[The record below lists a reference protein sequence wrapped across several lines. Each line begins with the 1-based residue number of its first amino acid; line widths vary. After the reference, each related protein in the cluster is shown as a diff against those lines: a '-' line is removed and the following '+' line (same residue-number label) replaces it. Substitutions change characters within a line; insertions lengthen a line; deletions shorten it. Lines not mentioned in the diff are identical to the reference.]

1 MGFSGTAAECGVEA
15 ESQGPSQVD
24 REGHRPCHCLLPC
37 GGECF
42 CGQET
47 AVICDT
53 SSGATVFSGAMSLAA
68 MAGGPRSQAL
78 PPLSPQFCL
87 LCVFQFTYL
96 QMYRCVAFSDV
107 LACWTEY
114 RCFTSCRLKRR
125 EREHIKSP

>member
-68 MAGGPRSQAL
+68 MAGGP
-78 PPLSPQFCL
+78 
-87 LCVFQFTYL
+87 
-96 QMYRCVAFSDV
+96 
-107 LACWTEY
+107 
-114 RCFTSCRLKRR
+114 
-125 EREHIKSP
+125 